1 MRRLSDLPIVFK
13 VLAAVGLLG
22 LANLGVAWHASRS
35 LSQVE
40 AQYEEV
46 VQHDARTAVAVAQ
59 ASRLIEALSR
69 VALRLVGEEMRARRE
84 SIQAS
89 VGGIDAGFRE
99 ALGEARSG
107 LEGAMATAGAA
118 REQIDQIERD
128 FTALVAMVGEV
139 AALMERDAAFAA
151 TQLIE
156 TRLEPAAGRLSAQAA
171 RLAGETYK
179 HLREEAQAA
188 RQMAQSAQT
197 GVVLGT
203 LAIVLVG
210 LVLACWIVVS
220 GVSRPVQRI
229 AQLMESVALGRL
241 AVTVPDQSRRDEVGV
256 LARALEAFRAQAA
269 EKQRIEAEAARE
281 RETKDRRQAQTEAF
295 TADYSA
301 TIGGVLRELADAAGR
316 MQGSAKSMDA
326 IADRTLAEAQETR
339 NSAEESARNLSA
351 VAAACEEML
360 ASVDEIGRQVEHAAH
375 ITAEAVTEAGKTDS
389 LVGSLR
395 EAAKEIGSVVD
406 LIGQVAGKTNLLA
419 LNATIEAARAGEAG
433 KGFAVVANEVKM
445 LAGQTAKATADIAGR
460 IEAVQRSTGEATGAI
475 ARVGETVGRINAIA
489 SSIATAMDQQGEAT
503 REIVRNVQAVLDAT
517 QSVSTRMGQ
526 VSGAA
531 NDSRGSAQRVLADSG
546 SLAQQADRLR
556 REVEDFSGSLQRAG
570 DRRRFDRHP
579 VEVDAVV
586 QAPAG
591 QMACRTLDLSR
602 GGVRIDRELALPLG
616 TPVSIAFGHGPALP
630 ARLARVGQGGSGLL
644 FQDSPALA
652 ATLDDLLRPFES
664 PGAAGLALKLAA
676 E

>member
-59 ASRLIEALSR
+59 AGRMVEALSR
-69 VALRLVGEEMRARRE
+69 IALRLAMEETPARRE
-84 SIQAS
+84 RVHAA
-89 VGGIDAGFRE
+89 VGDIRSSFAEALRE
-99 ALGEARSG
+99 ARAASDT
-107 LEGAMATAGAA
+107 AAATADSAPQQMAA
-118 REQIDQIERD
+118 IERD
-128 FTALVAMVGEV
+128 FAALVEMVGEV
-139 AALMERDAAFAA
+139 AALMQREAAFAA
-151 TQLIE
+151 SRLIE
-156 TRLEPAAGRLSAQAA
+156 TRLEPAAAHLAERTSA
-171 RLAGETYK
+171 LASETYR
-179 HLREEAQAA
+179 HLREEADLA
-188 RQMAQSAQT
+188 RTTARSAQRA
-197 GVVLGT
+197 LLFGT
-203 LAIVLVG
+203 LGIVLVG
-210 LVLACWIVVS
+210 MALAGWIVVM

-241 AVTVPDQSRRDEVGV
+241 TVTVPDQDRRDEVGV
-256 LARALEAFRAQAA
+256 LCRALEAFRAQAA
-269 EKQRIEAEAARE
+269 EKQRIEVEAARE
-281 RETKDRRQAQTEAF
+281 RETKDRRQAQTESF
-295 TADYSA
+295 TADFSA
-301 TIGGVLRELADAAGR
+301 TIGGVLGELADAAGR
-316 MQGSAKSMDA
+316 MQTSAQSMDE
-326 IADRTLAEAQETR
+326 IADHTHAQAQETR
-339 NSAEESARNLSA
+339 GSAEDSARNLST

-360 ASVDEIGRQVEHAAH
+360 ASADEIGRQVEHAAT
-375 ITAEAVTEAGKTDS
+375 ITAEAVTEAGKTDQ
-389 LVGSLR
+389 LVGSLQQ
-395 EAAKEIGSVVD
+395 AAKEIGSVVD

-475 ARVGETVGRINAIA
+475 ARVSETVGRINAIA

-526 VSGAA
+526 VSEAA

-556 REVEDFSGSLQRAG
+556 REVEDFAQSLQRAG
-570 DRRRFDRHP
+570 DRRRFDRYS
-579 VEVDAVV
+579 VDFEATLRV
-586 QAPAG
+586 AG
-591 QMACRTLDLSR
+591 ADLACRVVDLSR
-602 GGVRIDRELALPLG
+602 GGVRIDRELDC
-616 TPVSIAFGHGPALP
+616 PVGAPVTISIAGGPALA
-630 ARLARVGQGGSGLL
+630 ARLARVGQGASGLL

-652 ATLDDLLRPFES
+652 ATLDRLLEPYETR
-664 PGAAGLALKLAA
+664 LAA